1 MSETGNKGLFFRN
14 AVYRRNRL
22 IDAVRLLP
30 VLGTILFLMPAFLA
44 GGSAA
49 TARQWLYLF
58 GAWIV
63 MIIVA
68 ALMARALRKNE
79 AEVEA
84 ED

>member
-22 IDAVRLLP
+22 IDAARLLP
-30 VLGTILFLMPAFLA
+30 FLGTLLFLMPAFLA
-44 GGSAA
+44 GDSAA

-63 MIIVA
+63 MIVVA
-68 ALMARALRKNE
+68 GLMARALKRN
-79 AEVEA
+79 AADVEA